1 MKKLLLLLMIVPMIG
16 FGQTSEEYF
25 DKGYDYDK
33 EGEYQL
39 AIDNYTKAIRIDPDY
54 AIAYLFRGNAYHAL
68 GNYEDAIS
76 DYTMSIRIDPN
87 YADAYYK
94 RGIANYSKENYK
106 DAIADYTK
114 VIRISPEGI
123 NAYWGRGLAKEKAG
137 LPFCF
142 DYKKAC
148 DLGLENSCER
158 YYKQCR

>member
-1 MKKLLLLLMIVPMIG
+1 MKKLLFILLCLPMIG
-16 FGQTSEEYF
+16 LGQTAE
-25 DKGYDYDK
+25 DYYKTANDYSDN
-33 EGEYQL
+33 GEYQL
-39 AIDNYTKAIRIDPDY
+39 GINNYTKALRINPDY

-68 GNYEDAIS
+68 GKYEDAIS

-94 RGIANYSKENYK
+94 RGISNYSNEKYK

-114 VIRISPEGI
+114 VIGINPEGI

-137 LPFCF
+137 MPFCY